1 MAQQGGR
8 IDFQVGFKTDKS
20 GIQELKKSL
29 QDIQKIKPANFEG
42 SKKDLQ
48 EIKSTASDV
57 EKALSKAFNPNIN
70 SINLKTFDNE
80 LKATGRSI
88 NDIYANFSKAGAQG
102 QVAFSQMARSVLTT
116 NQQLKETHSLINQM
130 GTTMINTVKWGIAS
144 SIMNTFTSSVQGAFK
159 YVEGLEK
166 SLTNIR
172 IVTGDSQQKM
182 EQFADSA
189 NRAAQELGRS
199 TMDYSKA
206 ALTFYQQGLNDEDVQ
221 ARTEAVLKAQN
232 ITGAGSQMADYLTAV
247 WNGYKV
253 ANEQAQLYVDK
264 LAAVADSSASDMSQL
279 AVAMS
284 KVASTANTMG
294 VDVDQL
300 NAQLATVVATT
311 RQAPQA
317 VGTAFKTIYTRLND
331 IKTGSDQAQVSLG
344 RYSGQ
349 MAELGFNVLDA
360 SGHLRDT
367 GQVMQEI
374 GSRWGDLTRE
384 QQIYL
389 ATTMGGQR
397 QVNQL
402 IALFD
407 NWTTYSEL
415 LNTSLES
422 EGTLVQKN
430 SIYMESL
437 GAKMEQLGAAG
448 ERVKASLVDS
458 ESFGNIIELLTTA
471 TNLLGGFIQS
481 IGGGG
486 TALLGLGG
494 IATQVFSGVLTK
506 EINNAII
513 NFQNFKHN
521 EQIIQQELA
530 RTKEFGQLSGF
541 NDSIIKSMVNVKS
554 EMQQYYSIMSNAQR
568 ETLNNIVNNIGQTEQ
583 EIYLWDQKIKLAE
596 EFNKGLQD
604 IANNLNVSL
613 EEQQSFITD
622 HLKQMQKELKD
633 SFKIDLLDLGKGEG
647 IQNLIDSFITL
658 GSNIETSTIP
668 GLDHLIN
675 ELDAAQIAFRKAKQD
690 FELFGGDDN
699 EIALSAK
706 ASRVRQ
712 ILKQIVQAVQE
723 TNNNSINIQANYS
736 GLEQAKARLIDLKKE
751 AENFRKEIEQS
762 FNIKNIVN
770 LVGALGQVAS
780 AISSLQNIGN
790 IINNDNL
797 SNGQKA
803 IKIITALSFAVT
815 SLTMAYGKINAALQI
830 TETLSIAQQMAQ
842 AQQTVL
848 LGAQTTATNI
858 LTAAKIKLT
867 AATYGL
873 TQAMIINPYFA
884 VIAGIGLLVA
894 AIGTAITIYDKF
906 NMSIKQ
912 ANQALDNYDN
922 KLKQSQSKIKQINT
936 NITSLEQVKD
946 EWDQLSERAGSYNK
960 TIDNLTESEKQRY
973 YELSNLIAEYNTA
986 AIVGY
991 DQQGNAIVRNN
1002 KQLENTI
1009 QLLKDKRQAQINELY
1024 GGKDA
1029 EQADKG
1035 RQKLFKESII
1045 NKNVANEDFN
1055 NSGEKLNNDL
1065 LKNGEIL
1072 LKTLNQQQDQLN
1084 EQQKEEWKELNEIID
1099 GGILS
1104 ISKNRGR
1111 LIEIFKDF
1119 KDIPVFSGYYSS
1131 PFIDVD
1137 SLQKQLED
1145 YNGFNKSL
1153 IKYTNQTQ
1161 DIIEQQKQAAFQ
1173 LLQTDDYNGIYQE
1186 AEELGINNGA
1196 AIVTG
1201 ILDGMNIITK
1211 NGDLMERE
1219 EIVNNVNEIFSSIID
1234 VIGQKTANGQT
1245 IYDAIVNSITM
1256 NRKIQQNDF
1265 SSLREQEKQVV
1276 NIIESILQEN
1286 IESFQGLS
1294 DIQKENL
1301 SKFFAEMF
1309 NLEGVEINFDT
1320 GKVEKIINSKL
1331 DTLVNRTNETLK
1343 KAGFKV
1349 SKDWVANFLPSDV
1362 TEEELDYFTQHLAEK
1377 YEQCGDIIRAF
1388 RELTAQAPI
1397 SLNFDQNAETLELL
1411 TKRANGENL
1420 SDKEQQSLETGIKTL
1435 IDTYPGLIEQVRLL
1449 NSEWLSGTSSYKD
1462 ALTAVKGVLINS
1474 IAQSLKDLNEETEEY
1489 GNLNDKILNLVKT
1502 TKDYQIVSNSENI
1515 SLKTKQDSLMIVASA
1530 YESCR
1535 DELEKYYQV
1544 INSEHTNEEEESAR
1558 MSLER
1563 TTRSEEVGQQYG
1575 IDPNRISSLANQYA
1589 RLAEA
1594 GNEAYGGLQDS
1605 AELAVEAATR
1615 YIRLNDAIADL
1626 QQNYEKVTQV
1636 LSHLKEEGG
1645 LEQVLA
1651 DDDMHDTYDK
1661 IKEDLAGI
1669 LDISQDMID
1678 QDWDKW
1684 IGDNAEKIQAAL
1696 EGDQQ
1701 AIDALKQAAAEEVD
1715 IKIGEDVNIDGLF
1728 AKLDMAYDSVAEWG
1742 KNLPEGELTA
1752 NDLEFAKKLTQA
1764 LSQAGWT
1771 ADQIRDI
1778 FSRMDINVD
1787 LDPLSQSYDEMVDE
1801 TANAAA
1807 AAADA
1812 AAANGGLDA
1821 TTVTSTTGVTDVIQ
1835 AGGYQLQPQK
1845 QEIKG
1850 SLPTVQTTYFPNL
1863 GIAVPSP
1870 GENVPLSGY
1879 MEGVDVISKA
1889 DSIDA
1894 TKESSATGVELKSA
1908 NKKSGGKVS
1917 HKNRSGGNKKSSGGG
1932 GKKGKGKKGGGKKGK
1947 SSTPKAP
1954 KVEKPVTDK
1963 QDRYHDVNL
1972 KLKET
1977 DNQLKKIQEKQNKLT
1992 GPELLKN
1999 LEKQQK
2005 LLDKQVDTYK
2015 TKLELEKQQRDEVR
2029 NRLAKQGAL
2038 FDKNGNISNYS
2049 KLLSNALAEYNKTIA
2064 DYNKM
2069 SAQEQEKHS
2078 DMIENAKK
2086 KYEGIKEDISRY
2098 DKIISE
2104 EIPGL
2109 QESIQKALD
2118 EKTQIEIQ
2126 KFKTKVEV
2134 QVDLSEAERDFNEF
2148 QDKVKRQLRDD
2159 DVLGKGQSSI
2169 RDYNSYYKEG
2179 NDVVQ
2184 ALTDQIRNTKYEIDE
2199 IDQTGKSSIYGDNRA
2214 AALKDLKEYTD
2225 KLKDSLQDVED
2236 IVANIKDSIFDAID
2250 KAQDAF
2256 DKQEDE
2262 YEHISD
2268 LIQHNKDMIELLY
2281 GDDAYNELANF
2292 YKLQEENNKNQL
2304 DFLKQQQSLWYARL
2318 AEQKALRDALPK
2330 DSNAWKEANER
2341 VEEYEKHWMDVT
2353 KKINSTVQKSIEN
2366 IIDKYSNAIDKTFK
2380 KLEDKLTKNKGLDY
2394 INEEWELINDKADM
2408 YLDKVNSMYEIDKL
2422 GNAYQEAIKNNEGN
2436 VKAQKSLNNMMNEQ
2450 LKYLKDKDKLTQY
2463 DVDRAN
2469 ALLQIEIKRLALEQ
2483 QRQSKTKLRLRRDAQ
2498 GNYTYQYTADE
2509 QANEQAKQE
2518 LADAENSLYNMTK
2531 EAYKNNL
2538 DTYYDTVDEWQDKV
2552 KDVYKDTTLTVEQQQ
2567 KKVALLNEYYGDI
2580 ITDLTKDNEDLKKFM
2595 MEDTF
2600 NEMAKMYDTN
2610 VENYKKMTQATK
2622 DTLMSDMIPYWK
2634 SGVQEMADS
2643 VKKSQQQ
2650 FIPYVQGTFDE
2661 LNTYYK
2667 SFQNS
2672 LKSLQQQAGITFN
2685 DLVKGV
2691 DENINRTQGL
2701 LESNKAMVDSYTKEI
2716 TAVRQLIT
2724 EVQQLIDTYHLAK
2737 QEALDAIQTMDSFL
2751 KEDSRRTAT
2760 NTNTKMNTNTNTSK
2774 NNSGAYSMSNHA
2786 VPLKTNT
2793 TASKDAISLINNS
2806 TKRLSSFATGGYTG
2820 DWGDNGRIG
2829 ILHEKELILNE
2840 EDTQNILSA
2849 VRVTRTLNSILES
2862 FKFDSSDFDI
2872 ANLLRGGFMKPT
2884 ESNTEQHIVI
2894 NADFPS
2900 VKNTY
2905 EIEAAFDNLVN
2916 RASQFA
2922 FNNRK

>member
-42 SKKDLQ
+42 SKKDLR
-48 EIKSTASDV
+48 EIKNTASDV

-88 NDIYANFSKAGAQG
+88 NDIYASFSKAGVQG

-159 YVEGLEK
+159 YVESLEK

-206 ALTFYQQGLNDEDVQ
+206 ALTFYQQGLNDEEVQ

-253 ANEQAQLYVDK
+253 ANEEAQLYVDK

-279 AVAMS
+279 AIAMS

-506 EINNAII
+506 EINNAIT
-513 NFQNFKHN
+513 NFQNLRYN
-521 EQIIQQELA
+521 EQTIQQELA

-583 EIYLWDQKIKLAE
+583 EIHLWDQKIKLAE

-604 IANNLNVSL
+604 VANNLNVSL

-647 IQNLIDSFITL
+647 IQNLIDSFVTL

-736 GLEQAKARLIDLKKE
+736 GLEQAKARLIDLKKD

-815 SLTMAYGKINAALQI
+815 SLTMAYGKINAVLQI
-830 TETLSIAQQMAQ
+830 TKTLSIAQQMAQ
-842 AQQTVL
+842 AQQTAL
-848 LGAQTTATNI
+848 LGAQTTGTNI

-873 TQAMIINPYFA
+873 TQAMIANPYLA
-884 VIAGIGLLVA
+884 VVAGIGLLVA

-922 KLKQSQSKIKQINT
+922 KLKQSQSNIKQINT
-936 NITSLEQVKD
+936 NITSLEQVKN
-946 EWDQLSERAGSYNK
+946 EWEQLSERAGSYNK

-1035 RQKLFKESII
+1035 RQKLFKEGII

-1111 LIEIFKDF
+1111 LIEIFRDF

-1173 LLQTDDYNGIYQE
+1173 LLQTDDYNDIYQE

-1211 NGDLMERE
+1211 NGDLMDRE

-1234 VIGQKTANGQT
+1234 VISQKTANGQT

-1256 NRKIQQNDF
+1256 NKKIQQNDF
-1265 SSLREQEKQVV
+1265 SSLREQEKQIIS
-1276 NIIESILQEN
+1276 IIERILQEN
-1286 IESFQGLS
+1286 LESFQGLS

-1320 GKVEKIINSKL
+1320 GKVEKVINSKL

-1362 TEEELDYFTQHLAEK
+1362 TEKELDYFTQHLAEK

-1397 SLNFDQNAETLELL
+1397 SINFEQNAETLELL

-1449 NSEWLSGTSSYKD
+1449 NSEWLSGTSAYKD
-1462 ALTAVKGVLINS
+1462 ALTAVKSVLINS

-1489 GNLNDKILNLVKT
+1489 GNINDKILNLVKT

-1515 SLKTKQDSLMIVASA
+1515 SLKTKQDSLMKVASA

-1558 MSLER
+1558 ANLER
-1563 TTRSEEVGQQYG
+1563 TIRSEEVGQQYG
-1575 IDPNRISSLANQYA
+1575 IEPDRISALANQFA
-1589 RLAEA
+1589 ST
-1594 GNEAYGGLQDS
+1594 NEGLREN
-1605 AELAVEAATR
+1605 AELAVDAATR
-1615 YIRLNDAIADL
+1615 YIRLNDALADL
-1626 QQNYEKVTQV
+1626 QTNYEKVSNVLATLQESGLGQV
-1636 LSHLKEEGG
+1636 LG
-1645 LEQVLA
+1645 
-1651 DDDMHDTYDK
+1651 DDEMSQTYDK

-1669 LDISQDMID
+1669 LDVSQDMID
-1678 QDWDKW
+1678 QDWDDW
-1684 IGDNAEKIQAAL
+1684 IQGNADKLQAAL

-1701 AIDALKQAAAEEVD
+1701 AIDKLRQAASEKIELD
-1715 IKIGEDVNIDGLF
+1715 IGDDIDISGLLST
-1728 AKLDMAYDSVAEWG
+1728 LDESYDSISDWA
-1742 KNLPEGELTA
+1742 NSLPEGKIEGDNLGFLQSLTDALTNAGYTADQIEDIFSAMNLDVDLQPPDLSSLEDGLNDAIDMSGEAGEKSSDAFASAAGTSSTIVTSTDTA
-1752 NDLEFAKKLTQA
+1752 NDL
-1764 LSQAGWT
+1764 
-1771 ADQIRDI
+1771 
-1778 FSRMDINVD
+1778 
-1787 LDPLSQSYDEMVDE
+1787 
-1801 TANAAA
+1801 
-1807 AAADA
+1807 
-1812 AAANGGLDA
+1812 
-1821 TTVTSTTGVTDVIQ
+1821 IQ
-1835 AGGYQLQPQK
+1835 AGGYEAEAHQVPFK
-1845 QEIKG
+1845 EVI
-1850 SLPTVQTTYFPNL
+1850 PTVQPVIYP
-1863 GIAVPSP
+1863 GIGPIPQP
-1870 GENVPLSGY
+1870 GQPAILQGSY
-1879 MEGVDVISKA
+1879 SGVDITPKNE
-1889 DSIDA
+1889 SIEA
-1894 TKESSATGVELKSA
+1894 KKETTGTSLEVKGA
-1908 NKKSGGKVS
+1908 NKSSGGKVS

-1947 SSTPKAP
+1947 GSTPKAP

-2015 TKLELEKQQRDEVR
+2015 TKLELERQQRDEVR

-2038 FDKNGNISNYS
+2038 FDKDGNISNYS

-2109 QESIQKALD
+2109 QESIQKDLD
-2118 EKTQIEIQ
+2118 KKTQIEIQ
-2126 KFKTKVEV
+2126 KFKTKVDVEI
-2134 QVDLSEAERDFNEF
+2134 DLSEAERDFNEF

-2169 RDYNSYYKEG
+2169 RDYNSYYKKG

-2184 ALTDQIRNTKYEIDE
+2184 SLTDQIRNTKYEIDQ
-2199 IDQTGKSSIYGDNRA
+2199 IDQTGRSSIYGDNRA
-2214 AALKDLKEYTD
+2214 AAIKDLKEYTD
-2225 KLKDSLQDVED
+2225 KLKDSLQDVEN
-2236 IVANIKDSIFDAID
+2236 IVANIKNSIFDAID

-2268 LIQHNKDMIELLY
+2268 LIQHNKDMIGLLY

-2304 DFLKQQQSLWYARL
+2304 DFLRRQQNLWAARL
-2318 AEQKALRDALPK
+2318 ADQKARRDALPK

-2353 KKINSTVQKSIEN
+2353 KKINSTIQKSIEN

-2394 INEEWELINDKADM
+2394 INEEWELINNKADM

-2436 VKAQKSLNNMMNEQ
+2436 VKAQKSLNDMMNEQ

-2650 FIPYVQGTFDE
+2650 FIPYVQDTFNE
-2661 LNTYYK
+2661 LDTYYK

-2672 LKSLQQQAGITFN
+2672 LKNLQTQAGITFN
-2685 DLVKGV
+2685 DLVEGMDK
-2691 DENINRTQGL
+2691 NINRTQDL
-2701 LESNKAMVDSYTKEI
+2701 LESNEAMVNSYTKEI
-2716 TAVRQLIT
+2716 TAVRHLIT
-2724 EVQQLIDTYHLAK
+2724 QVQQLIDTYHLAK
-2737 QEALDAIQTMDSFL
+2737 QEALDAIQTMDEFL
-2751 KEDSRRTAT
+2751 RKDNQRTTNT
-2760 NTNTKMNTNTNTSK
+2760 NTNTKNTNTSK
-2774 NNSGAYSMSNHA
+2774 NNNSNTYSMSVHTYT
-2786 VPLKTNT
+2786 PKT
-2793 TASKDAISLINNS
+2793 TAATKDAVSVTNSSSKSLF
-2806 TKRLSSFATGGYTG
+2806 SSFATGGYTG
-2820 DWGDNGRIG
+2820 DWGNDGRIG

-2840 EDTQNILSA
+2840 KDTKNILSA
-2849 VRVTRTLNSILES
+2849 VNVTRTLNDILDS
-2862 FKFDSSDFDI
+2862 FRFNSSDFDI
-2872 ANLLRGGFMKPT
+2872 TNLLRGGFMKPT

-2894 NADFPS
+2894 NADFPG
-2900 VKNTY
+2900 VKSTY

-2922 FNNRK
+2922 FSNRK